1 MRCPADFPQPP
12 GGRTRIPGGH
22 RVGSLPR
29 MPTLPTPSREEHS
42 PERLF
47 FIMAFVFV
55 LVLTVIVGFVASGQ
69 LWLLICAMLAL
80 VIGTGA
86 VIAAIMQQLGD

>member
-1 MRCPADFPQPP
+1 
-12 GGRTRIPGGH
+12 
-22 RVGSLPR
+22 
-29 MPTLPTPSREEHS
+29 MPTLPAPNREERS

-55 LVLTVIVGFVASGQ
+55 LVLTVIVGFAVSGE

-80 VIGTGA
+80 IAGTVA
-86 VIAAIMQQLGD
+86 VIAAFMQQLGD